1 MTREQAKAHFERVLL
16 LSPREYQTLIL
27 SGKGLSTPQIAA
39 RIGCCNKTIWT
50 YVERIREVFD
60 LPTYRQVIV
69 LGARFLA
76 SGLKREPLMPEDA
89 RYKWKE
95 IPLVDTSDGQVKFE
109 HSPYNGR
116 GLKRL
121 EQKYPKGIP

>member
-27 SGKGLSTPQIAA
+27 SGKGLSTPQIGA
-39 RIGCCNKTIWT
+39 RMGCSESTVWT
-50 YVERIREVFD
+50 YVQRIRELFD

-69 LGARFLA
+69 LGALYVA
-76 SGLKREPLMPEDA
+76 SGLKREPLLPEDA

-95 IPLVDTSDGQVKFE
+95 IPLVNTLRGQVKFE

-116 GLKRL
+116 GLK
-121 EQKYPKGIP
+121 QKYPKGIP